1 MDGPL
6 RPEDYRSMF
15 AVLEDVAGAT
25 DLDAFRGLATE
36 SLARRLDWRGVTVLA
51 GSNADATKDTRP
63 GTDYFGRAYVDEY
76 VERWWSVDPLA
87 SARGIRA
94 MRTRGLVVLRDLVV
108 AGDENEQAFADGF
121 LRRHGIED
129 IVGTL
134 IEAGSAGVGYLGVP
148 RRENQPVNQRDL
160 AILHKLRRLLAVYVE
175 QHLSNVRDRVR
186 DHRLTRRERE
196 VAELVI
202 RGYTNEQV
210 ARQLHVGVDTVKKHV
225 GQLLAKTGCASRT
238 QFVIF
243 WLTQPR

>member
-15 AVLEDVAGAT
+15 AVLEDVSAAT
-25 DLDAFRGLATE
+25 DLDAFRGLAAE
-36 SLARRLDWRGVTVLA
+36 SLARRLGWRGVTVLA
-51 GSNADATKDTRP
+51 GSTAEATKDTRP

-87 SARGIRA
+87 SARGIRV

-108 AGDENEQAFADGF
+108 TGDETEQAFADGF

-134 IEAGSAGVGYLGVP
+134 IDVGSAGVGYLGVP
-148 RRENQPVNQRDL
+148 RPENQPVSQRGL
-160 AILHKLRRLLAVYVE
+160 AILHKLRRQLAVYLE
-175 QHLSNVRDRVR
+175 KHLSNARDRAS
-186 DHRLTRRERE
+186 DHGLTRRERE
-196 VAELVI
+196 VAELI
-202 RGYTNEQV
+202 ARGYTNEQV
-210 ARQLHVGVDTVKKHV
+210 ARQLHIGIDTVKKHV
-225 GQLLAKTGCASRT
+225 GQVLGKTGCASRT
-238 QFVIF
+238 QFVVF